1 MVPHRPRH
9 LWVSVNLERLGDSGS
24 RDGLP
29 AGTEVSPLHPRSPA
43 GITWGDGTWDQ
54 HPSASSEHPTAV
66 FRSLQAP
73 RNPGVPLMWGSP
85 PGGGQRHGQPGRGAT
100 QATVT
105 SSHRRLPEQPV
116 DPPID
121 CALGISGHR
130 PSTHRL
136 LPRWTLSHYGEPVWD
151 AGAAGHRLPPSPA
164 KSYQSRTRGYLAHC
178 TAPSVGPPTGPDRPG
193 STRSPCPPGRCGEPG
208 NTLNQHIK
216 IIPPGGGR
224 GCEAP

>member
-1 MVPHRPRH
+1 MTTGRINQVTTVANPRDGAPHRGGGIDAPRWR
-9 LWVSVNLERLGDSGS
+9 LTRGPRLVGGEWFPTARATCGCQLTLNGWGTAGAAMASRLEPRC
-24 RDGLP
+24 
-29 AGTEVSPLHPRSPA
+29 PRSTPGA
-43 GITWGDGTWDQ
+43 RQGSLGGDGTWDQ

-164 KSYQSRTRGYLAHC
+164 KSY
-178 TAPSVGPPTGPDRPG
+178 
-193 STRSPCPPGRCGEPG
+193 
-208 NTLNQHIK
+208 
-216 IIPPGGGR
+216 
-224 GCEAP
+224 